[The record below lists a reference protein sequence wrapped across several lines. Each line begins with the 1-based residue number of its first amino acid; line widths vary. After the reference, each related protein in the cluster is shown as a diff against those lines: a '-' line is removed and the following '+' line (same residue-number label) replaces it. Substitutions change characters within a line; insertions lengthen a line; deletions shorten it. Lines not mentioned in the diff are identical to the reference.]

1 MAKNAHKKVASA
13 PKPAP
18 YSNLTFPEIPWLAWV
33 NKHGSL
39 LYLIT
44 ASAMLLFLFRDYLFG
59 SLLYLFDDVGS
70 DTINVF
76 YPSLKHVAAYLRE
89 EGLPAWSFRQGIGQN
104 IYPGSISDVFNYP
117 LYALGSEKLVYG
129 IAWIECFK
137 LLLGGWLFT
146 RYLKMMALEGY
157 VAMIGGLLFAFSG
170 YAMIGSGWYIFSGN
184 LTHFALLLLGFEL
197 YYQRKQWWLFPLAV
211 GLLAAVQV
219 VLAYFYLVFL
229 AIYFLWRYFTS
240 GRERSWSDIVQLSGV
255 LIALALLGF
264 ALTLPI
270 WLPALKEM
278 LDSPRA
284 TVSSLSDKLRSF
296 PMFGFDNAVNTSL
309 LALRT
314 FSNNLNISA
323 TNFKLNY
330 LEAPMNYCGLLCL
343 LLLPQVFVGLGK
355 RDRIAY
361 GGLFVV
367 FFITQIFPYFRYAFW
382 LFSGNYHRNL
392 SHLFGMVVQLLAL
405 LALFKMVKNKKINV
419 LLLVIT
425 LIGLLGI
432 LYYPWK
438 VKAAPEPQFLVAC
451 FLVLEAVL
459 VYLAIRPGGRHLA
472 LAALPVVLVV
482 ELVFSAWPV
491 IHDRFAITK
500 TQWETDYYQEP
511 NTLSAIHW
519 IQSQDSSFYRIMK
532 PVGSGSKRY
541 NSLNDAKVQNY
552 YGMTS
557 YHSFNHPGLIN
568 LLVGTGVVDTNST
581 RRDTLEGDTRWA
593 IGIGNDLFLQTITNC
608 KYIVNNKPHYK
619 QGAFIKSIM
628 DSLTCFGDQRVL
640 RLKLALPLGVAY
652 EHYMTESEALKLR
665 PRINRQ
671 LSMMKVGI
679 VRQEFVPLLAGL
691 KAVVSDSIPAP
702 DKYTIDMIY
711 VDVAARQ
718 VDTFRVDKFS
728 QNHITGHI
736 DLKKRKLLF
745 FNIPNDE
752 GWHITVNGQ
761 PTEPILVNYAFI
773 GLPLDAGSHI
783 IEMVYQVPFLKTAEI
798 VSLCAGILFFLLICL
813 SLVLSARKKSTIK
826 E

>member
-1 MAKNAHKKVASA
+1 VAKNAPKKAASA

-18 YSNLTFPEIPWLAWV
+18 SSNLTFPEIPWLVWV

-39 LYLIT
+39 LYFLT
-44 ASAMLLFLFRDYLFG
+44 ASAMLLFLFSDYLFG

-70 DTINVF
+70 DTININ
-76 YPSLKHVAAYLRE
+76 YPSLRLVADYLHE
-89 EGLPAWSFRQGIGQN
+89 EGFPGWSFRRGIGQN
-104 IYPGSISDVFNYP
+104 IYPGSLSDPFYYP
-117 LYALGSEKLVYG
+117 LFALGGEKLVYG
-129 IAWIECFK
+129 IAWMECFK

-146 RYLKMMALEGY
+146 SFLKMIKLDGY
-157 VAMIGGLLFAFSG
+157 VAMLGGLLFAFSG
-170 YAMIGSGWYIFSGN
+170 YAMIGSGWNIFSTF
-184 LTHFALLLLGFEL
+184 LTNAALLLLAFEL
-197 YYQRKQWWLFPLAV
+197 YFQRKQWWLFPLAV
-211 GLLAAVQV
+211 GLLAAVSP
-219 VLAYFYLVFL
+219 FYSYIYLSFL
-229 AIYFLWRYFTS
+229 AVYALWRYFTS
-240 GRERSWSDIVQLSGV
+240 GRARSWTDFVQLSV
-255 LIALALLGF
+255 SLIALALLGF

-270 WLPALKEM
+270 WVPALKEM
-278 LDSPRA
+278 VDSPRA

-314 FSNNLNISA
+314 FSNNLNVSA

-330 LEAPMNYCGLLCL
+330 LEAPLNYCGLLCL

-361 GGLFVV
+361 GGLFG
-367 FFITQIFPYFRYAFW
+367 FFLITQIFPYFRYAFW
-382 LFSGNYHRNL
+382 LFSGDYHRSL

-405 LALFKMVKNKKINV
+405 LALFKLVKNKKINV

-459 VYLAIRPGGRHLA
+459 VYLATRPGARHLA

-491 IHDRFAITK
+491 LHDRFAMTK
-500 TQWETDYYQEP
+500 TQWETGYYQEP
-511 NTLSAIHW
+511 NTVAAIDW
-519 IQSQDSSFYRIMK
+519 IQAQDSSFYRIMK

-541 NSLNDAKVQNY
+541 NSLNDGNVMQYN
-552 YGMTS
+552 GMTS

-581 RRDTLEGDTRWA
+581 RRDTLEEDTRWA
-593 IGIGNDLFLQTITNC
+593 IGIGNDLFLQTVTNC
-608 KYIVNNKPHYK
+608 KYIVNNQPHYK
-619 QGAFIKSIM
+619 QGAFTKAII

-640 RLKLALPLGVAY
+640 RLKLALPLGVTY
-652 EHYMTESEALKLR
+652 DQYMTESEAFKLR

-679 VRQEFVPLLAGL
+679 VRQEFVPKLAGL

-702 DKYTIDMIY
+702 DKYTINMIY

-745 FNIPNDE
+745 LNIPRDE

-761 PTEPILVNYAFI
+761 PTESVLVNYAFI
-773 GLPLDAGSHI
+773 GLPLDAGSYDI
-783 IEMVYQVPFLKTAEI
+783 ALTFEVPLLKTAGLI
-798 VSLCAGILFFLLICL
+798 SLCALLLYGILMLLQF
-813 SLVLSARKKSTIK
+813 VIK
-826 E
+826 FRAKD